1 MCKLDNIEDQTG
13 RSKRAK
19 EDRDALARMGPPCR
33 YDEQQNEIQQDMS
46 SQHQDLPQQKEHAST
61 MASPNIFMTQQN
73 IQSQGHRHEE
83 GHMDID
89 MANDPMAC
97 SISPGQLLKAGGA
110 KNKIKKVT
118 MNEFLMKKV
127 GCQRRTT
134 GQMDSRMDLDLVK
147 VNDKRVQAPED
158 QGKPPA
164 EL

>member
-1 MCKLDNIEDQTG
+1 MCKLDNIDDQTG

-46 SQHQDLPQQKEHAST
+46 SQHQDLPQQKERAST

-73 IQSQGHRHEE
+73 IQSQAHRHEE

-118 MNEFLMKKV
+118 MNQFLLKKV
-127 GCQRRTT
+127 AFRRSD
-134 GQMDSRMDLDLVK
+134 DSSEDLLK
-147 VNDKRVQAPED
+147 ANDKGVQGPED

>member
-1 MCKLDNIEDQTG
+1 MDDQAG
-13 RSKRAK
+13 RSKQAK

-46 SQHQDLPQQKEHAST
+46 SQHQDLPQQKDRAST

-73 IQSQGHRHEE
+73 IQSQAHRHEE

-118 MNEFLMKKV
+118 MNQFLLKKV
-127 GCQRRTT
+127 AFRRSD
-134 GQMDSRMDLDLVK
+134 DSSEDLLK
-147 VNDKRVQAPED
+147 ANDKGVQGPED